1 VAWTKFYYANPQP
14 ERFVDEVRAIAAR
27 GELDKVETRPVIAT
41 FLGRVIAANP
51 ALASTWF
58 VELADLAG
66 PARETLQVAAWFSQ
80 TAEARA
86 WLEREHAD
94 ARVLGPA
101 PDVLSGPITHPSLLD
116 IAWAYYFA
124 TGDVR
129 AVRRVVSALGFMN
142 DVGAAE
148 RFKTSAQTAEDRARA
163 LNDGIFQAASWSLAA
178 LAQEHPPLL
187 AIYEQIVDSDEV
199 DPTERIALAIT
210 LQKLAPDRWTV
221 HIDPKAGTARID
233 RKG

>member
-1 VAWTKFYYANPQP
+1 MKFYYANPQP
-14 ERFVDEVRAIAAR
+14 ERFVEEVRRIAA
-27 GELDKVETRPVIAT
+27 GGGFDKVETHLVLAT

-51 ALASTWF
+51 ALASMWF
-58 VELADLAG
+58 EQLADLAG
-66 PARETLQVAAWFSQ
+66 PARDALHMAAWLSQ

-86 WLEREHAD
+86 WLQREHAD
-94 ARVLGPA
+94 PRALGPA
-101 PDVLSGPITHPSLLD
+101 PDVLSGPIDHPSRLD

-124 TGDVR
+124 TGDAR

-148 RFKTSAQTAEDRARA
+148 RFKASAQTAEDRARA

-178 LAQEHPPLL
+178 LAQEHPPLI
-187 AIYEQIVDSDEV
+187 AMYEQLVDDNEL

-210 LQKLAPDRWTV
+210 LQKLVPDRWSV
-221 HIDPKAGTARID
+221 HIDPQAGTARID
-233 RKG
+233 RKR

>member
-1 VAWTKFYYANPQP
+1 MKFYFANPQP

-27 GELDKVETRPVIAT
+27 GEFDKVETRPVLAT

-51 ALASTWF
+51 ARAETWF
-58 VELADLAG
+58 AQLADLAG
-66 PARETLQVAAWFSQ
+66 PAREALHAAAWFSEL
-80 TAEARA
+80 AEARA

-94 ARVLGPA
+94 GRFLGPA

-129 AVRRVVSALGFMN
+129 AVRRVVSALGFMT
-142 DVGAAE
+142 DVGAAA
-148 RFKTSAQTAEDRARA
+148 RFKDTAQTDEDRARA
-163 LNDGIFQAASWSLAA
+163 LNDGIFQAASWSLAT

-187 AIYEQIVDSDEV
+187 AIYERFVDDNEV

-210 LQKLAPDRWTV
+210 LQKLAPERWSV

-233 RKG
+233 RKR